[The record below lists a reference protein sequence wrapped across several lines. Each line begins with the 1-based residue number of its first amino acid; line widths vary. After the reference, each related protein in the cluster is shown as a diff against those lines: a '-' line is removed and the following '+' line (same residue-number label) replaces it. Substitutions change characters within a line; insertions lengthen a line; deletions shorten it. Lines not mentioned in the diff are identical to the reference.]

1 MIMLY
6 NLHIVKREKQS
17 QTNIFGTR
25 MLLTLGKQ
33 LDSDRFIPFSSIKEL
48 IDFKEQMR
56 SAHKGNVP
64 ITLAQKPNRIE
75 ISDRLIKSDSLSH
88 DPNIGALSIVCAV
101 LKKLGWK
108 NDLVPSTD

>member
-25 MLLTLGKQ
+25 MLLTL
-33 LDSDRFIPFSSIKEL
+33 
-48 IDFKEQMR
+48 R

-101 LKKLGWK
+101 LRKLGWK